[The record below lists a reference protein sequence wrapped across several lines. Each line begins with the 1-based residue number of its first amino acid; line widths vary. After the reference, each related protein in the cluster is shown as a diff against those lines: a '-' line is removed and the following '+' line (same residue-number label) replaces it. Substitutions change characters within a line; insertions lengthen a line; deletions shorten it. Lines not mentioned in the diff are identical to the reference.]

1 MATTK
6 QPVKNPPASQQPA
19 QASKQ
24 QQTRFLF
31 DRMNYYFIGGGMLLL
46 IIGYVLMSGGEQAPN
61 EFKPE
66 VVYSFQRITLAPI
79 IVVLGYIVIGYGIMK
94 RPAE

>member
-6 QPVKNPPASQQPA
+6 QPVKNPPASQQSS

-31 DRMNYYFIGGGMLLL
+31 DRMNYYILGGGIFLL
-46 IIGYVLMSGGEQAPN
+46 IVGYVLMSGGQQASDQ
-61 EFKPE
+61 FKFE
-66 VVYSFQRITLAPI
+66 EVYSFRRITLAPI
-79 IVVLGYIVIGYGIMK
+79 IVVLGYVVIGYGIMK